1 MELAAYLFSLL
12 VIAIIDSI
20 IISHINSR
28 AEKKLLQLN
37 KEKYS
42 IQTKYEQL
50 KKEIKEIQQKIKEQE
65 AKLNIQKQLK
75 QTQQK
80 KVLEEENHIKDPI
93 LYIRK
98 HNIVPDKEI
107 KRAEAY
113 VKKTATN
120 LSVFDALLL
129 LGVLDEKTANSIK
142 KRIGRE

>member
-20 IISHINSR
+20 IISQINSR
-28 AEKKLLQLN
+28 ATKKLLQLK

-75 QTQQK
+75 QNQQK
-80 KVLEEENHIKDPI
+80 KLLEEEKHIKDPI

-98 HNIVPDKEI
+98 HNIVPEKEI

-113 VKKTATN
+113 VKKTSTN

-129 LGVLDEKTANSIK
+129 LGALDEKTANSIK
-142 KRIGRE
+142 KSIGRE